1 MASDTANA
9 TVHVCPEGGELAG
22 QVIALLLV
30 GMVLG
35 AAIFSV
41 PIAILLTRRD
51 EKRREAS
58 AKEKQQLKKQNT
70 MAAFAAM
77 PSEPSSDATPQ
88 RRNSES
94 RRSRDDGRE
103 PRKYGTPEQIARRSI
118 SEAGAAGAW
127 MTAPGDEESG
137 EADDEGYGARHDGGG
152 ATLLDRPTP
161 DREASSANL
170 GAHPSA

>member
-22 QVIALLLV
+22 QVIGLLLV

-77 PSEPSSDATPQ
+77 PSEASSDATPQ

-127 MTAPGDEESG
+127 MTAPGDEDEEAPPAAAPAAAASSLMAI
-137 EADDEGYGARHDGGG
+137 ADDDARRFSLSNPL
-152 ATLLDRPTP
+152 A
-161 DREASSANL
+161 A
-170 GAHPSA
+170 

>member
-1 MASDTANA
+1 MASADSANA

-30 GMVLG
+30 GMILG

-70 MAAFAAM
+70 MAAYAAM
-77 PSEPSSDATPQ
+77 PSEASSDSTPM
-88 RRNSES
+88 RSRLR
-94 RRSRDDGRE
+94 RRSRPRLRATTRSQPRGE
-103 PRKYGTPEQIARRSI
+103 PRTTPSPRF
-118 SEAGAAGAW
+118 
-127 MTAPGDEESG
+127 
-137 EADDEGYGARHDGGG
+137 
-152 ATLLDRPTP
+152 
-161 DREASSANL
+161 
-170 GAHPSA
+170 

>member
-1 MASDTANA
+1 MASADTANA

-137 EADDEGYGARHDGGG
+137 EEAPPAAAPAAAASSLMAIADDDARRFSLSNPL
-152 ATLLDRPTP
+152 A
-161 DREASSANL
+161 A
-170 GAHPSA
+170 

>member
-22 QVIALLLV
+22 QV
-30 GMVLG
+30 M
-35 AAIFSV
+35 
-41 PIAILLTRRD
+41 
-51 EKRREAS
+51 
-58 AKEKQQLKKQNT
+58 
-70 MAAFAAM
+70 
-77 PSEPSSDATPQ
+77 PQ

-127 MTAPGDEESG
+127 MTAPGEEEAG
-137 EADDEGYGARHDGGG
+137 EEAPPAAAPAAAASSLMAIADDDARRFSLTHNPL
-152 ATLLDRPTP
+152 A
-161 DREASSANL
+161 A
-170 GAHPSA
+170 